1 MNNPHAA
8 QGAVGAFVLV
18 VLIGIAIL
26 VYFLPTIVA
35 SNRKHPS
42 VGGITALNVLLGWTA
57 IGWIAALI
65 WSCSGDYERLDA
77 KCPFC
82 LAAIPS
88 AAVRCSHCT
97 SPLAQRSA
105 PARGVQTRS
114 RW

>member
-1 MNNPHAA
+1 MNGTDSA
-8 QGAVGAFVLV
+8 QGAAGAIVLF

-26 VYFLPTIVA
+26 IYFLPTIVA
-35 SNRKHPS
+35 SNRSHPS
-42 VGGITALNVLLGWTA
+42 TGGITALNVFLGWTA
-57 IGWIAALI
+57 LGWIIALV
-65 WSCSGDYERLDA
+65 WACSGDYERLDA